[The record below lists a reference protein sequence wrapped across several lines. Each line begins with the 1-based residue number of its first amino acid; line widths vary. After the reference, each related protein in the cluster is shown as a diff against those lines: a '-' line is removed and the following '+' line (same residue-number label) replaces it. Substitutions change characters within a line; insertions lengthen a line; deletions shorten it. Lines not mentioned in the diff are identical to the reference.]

1 MNRFI
6 RALEAK
12 YQAKIEEALATLDLY
27 LSKSVGV
34 GEHPDILD
42 VLDQYLS
49 VLDENKSKL
58 STLKEL
64 FAPVDDTQNVAQQTV
79 DQN

>member
-1 MNRFI
+1 MNRFV
-6 RALEAK
+6 RALETK
-12 YQAKIEEALATLDLY
+12 YQAKIEECLATLDLY

-34 GEHPDILD
+34 GEHPDILA

-49 VLDENKSKL
+49 DLDTYRSRLN
-58 STLKEL
+58 TLKEL
-64 FAPVDDTQNVAQQTV
+64 FTVQNNPSTEI

>member
-58 STLKEL
+58 LTLKEL

>member
-12 YQAKIEEALATLDLY
+12 YQAKIEESLATLDLY
-27 LSKSVGV
+27 LNKSVGV
-34 GEHPDILD
+34 GEHPDVLD
-42 VLDQYLS
+42 VLDQYLTI
-49 VLDENKSKL
+49 LDENKSKL

-64 FAPVDDTQNVAQQTV
+64 FAPVDNPQNVVQQPV